1 MRGEERSNPERDKYF
16 YNGNKKG
23 SQADHF
29 SWTKEKI
36 LIWNEDYPSIYSE
49 ACHALIY
56 LYLVRLA

>member
-49 ACHALIY
+49 ACHALI
-56 LYLVRLA
+56 